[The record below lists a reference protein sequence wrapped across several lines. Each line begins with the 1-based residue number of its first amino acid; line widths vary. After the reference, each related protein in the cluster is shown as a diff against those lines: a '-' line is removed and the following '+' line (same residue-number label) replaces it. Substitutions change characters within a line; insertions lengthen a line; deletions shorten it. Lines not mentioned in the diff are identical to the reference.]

1 MKDWNEV
8 LQHISDFRKKGLNIT
23 NFYPNKNEMEEWI
36 KDNSF
41 DFYETEKN
49 SFFVHSERNIKY
61 IFFFLNS
68 LNDINQSLIE
78 IQKQFPS
85 GQIAYDFILSD
96 KEQIEFLK
104 TENKKY
110 NFLMRAELKRMS
122 FVKKDI
128 SVNSQNDVYFADKKD
143 IDGIKELFEKTFDPI
158 CERIPTEKQFLNYVE
173 NNQILFIKKDN
184 VIAGCA
190 IIEIQK
196 KTMYLK
202 HLVTNISF
210 RKQGIA
216 TRLLNQAFFL
226 AKDCMRFIL
235 WVKTNNESAINL
247 YRKFGYEDEN
257 FRNFTFYKGVL
268 I

>member
-8 LQHISDFRKKGLNIT
+8 LQHISNFRKKGLIIT

-41 DFYETEKN
+41 YFFETEK
-49 SFFVHSERNIKY
+49 SAFFVHSERNIKY
-61 IFFFLNS
+61 IFFFLNN

-85 GQIAYDFILSD
+85 DQIAYDFILSD
-96 KEQIEFLK
+96 NEQIEFLK

-110 NFLMRAELKRMS
+110 NFFIRTELKRMS

-128 SVNSQNDVYFADKKD
+128 IVKSQNDVNFADKKD
-143 IDGIKELFEKTFDPI
+143 IDGIKELFEETFDPI
-158 CERIPTEKQFLNYVE
+158 SERIPSEKQLLNYII
-173 NNQILFIKKDN
+173 NNQILVIKNDN

-190 IIEIQK
+190 VIEIQK

-210 RKQGIA
+210 RNQGVA
-216 TRLLNQAFFL
+216 TRLLNQSFFL

-235 WVKTNNESAINL
+235 WVKVDNESAINL
-247 YRKFGYEDEN
+247 YKKFGYKDEILK
-257 FRNFTFYKGVL
+257 NFTFYKGV
-268 I
+268 